1 MKDHEKADIVRKLS
15 GLIVRAVP
23 KAHAINKYGG
33 TLYTLKPDE
42 KESQFCGIFQ
52 YKNHVQLAFSQGALL
67 DDPDVQLEGSGKQR
81 RHINIQDEQEI
92 NEAALNKLVQDA
104 ARIST

>member
-1 MKDHEKADIVRKLS
+1 MKDHEQADIVRKLS
-15 GLIVRAVP
+15 GLIMKAVP
-23 KAHAINKYGG
+23 NAQAINKYGG

-52 YKNHVQLAFSQGALL
+52 FKNHVQLAFSQGALL
-67 DDPDVQLEGSGKQR
+67 DDPDVQLEGSGKKR

-92 NEAALNKLVQDA
+92 NESALHKLVKEA
-104 ARIST
+104 ARISI

>member
-1 MKDHEKADIVRKLS
+1 MKDHEQADIVSKLS
-15 GLIVRAVP
+15 SLIVKAVP
-23 KAHAINKYGG
+23 KAQAINKYGG

-67 DDPDVQLEGSGKQR
+67 NDPDVQLEGSGKQR
-81 RHINIQDEQEI
+81 RHINIQDEQGI
-92 NEAALNKLVQDA
+92 NEAALKKLVKEA